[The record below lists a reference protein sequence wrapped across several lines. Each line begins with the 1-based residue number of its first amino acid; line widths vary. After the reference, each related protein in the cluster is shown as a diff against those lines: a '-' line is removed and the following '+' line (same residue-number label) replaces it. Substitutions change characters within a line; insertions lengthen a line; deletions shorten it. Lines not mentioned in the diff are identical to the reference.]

1 MIRTRGRPR
10 LNVLD
15 HQRRKPYLP
24 GMRTCGTSLLLGL
37 LLLSGCAT
45 TGPGGKR
52 SLILIGSDS
61 EVSFGKQMAEQ
72 VRSESKTFPDTAWAR
87 YVNAVGQRLVAV
99 SDRRNIA
106 YSFTVLE
113 KNEINA
119 FALPGGYLYIY
130 TGLLKLMDNEAEL
143 AAVLGHELS
152 HVVARH
158 GIKRMQQV
166 LGISLIEQIALGNR
180 GSEAAKS
187 AINLGIGIALQGY
200 SRENELEA
208 DRDGVYYLYRAGYD
222 PKAAVTMFQKLAG
235 QEKGGRSVFERLA
248 ASHPETK
255 ERIARVEKEIE
266 GFPPRSNL
274 NLGKEPYQELK
285 RRLP

>member
-1 MIRTRGRPR
+1 MRSYRFVTSLGVLDRGRWKAY
-10 LNVLD
+10 VC
-15 HQRRKPYLP
+15 
-24 GMRTCGTSLLLGL
+24 GMRTFGTTLLLSVI
-37 LLLSGCAT
+37 LLSGCAT
-45 TGPGGKR
+45 TGPGGKK

-72 VRSESKTFPDTAWAR
+72 VGSESKVFPDTTWAR
-87 YVNAVGQRLVAV
+87 YVNAVGQGLVAV
-99 SDRRNIA
+99 CDRKNIA

-113 KNEINA
+113 KDEINA

-130 TGLLKLMDNEAEL
+130 TGLLKLMDSEAEL

-166 LGISLIEQIALGNR
+166 LGVSLIEQIALGSR
-180 GSEAAKS
+180 GSKAAKS

-208 DRDGVYYLYRAGYD
+208 DHDGVYYLHRAGYD

-235 QEKGGRSVFERLA
+235 EEKGGRSVFERLA

-266 GFPPRSNL
+266 SFAPRANPT
-274 NLGKEPYQELK
+274 LGKEPYQELK